1 MQVNTRDEICGQ
13 KIIFILSQLGQN
25 GKIKVF
31 KLKLLGYFPDRE
43 VGSHGFLRAPEKES
57 LYPISTITISFIFNS
72 QQLQNI
78 TGSVLYGF

>member
-57 LYPISTITISFIFNS
+57 LYPFSTITEFY
-72 QQLQNI
+72 L
-78 TGSVLYGF
+78 